1 MMRRRKRSVSVVYL
15 DALLTR
21 DRPPGTLLATR
32 KHGFAMMAGLP
43 QPSEEGCSR
52 GVLNGSASGGAVL
65 VYGRGT
71 LARSRGLARTPAESA
86 SFADLAPRASALSV
100 RGRSRGMK
108 SGHHVCRDEGFEI
121 LSNSR
126 VLWLTREAVNRD
138 VPSGGLMRTH
148 LRSGESLPHPLSR
161 RFCKRGIRRVGIR
174 AAPTLSAGGTNER
187 TLATR

>member
-65 VYGRGT
+65 VYGWVT
-71 LARSRGLARTPAESA
+71 LACRGRVAQTPAESA
-86 SFADLAPRASALSV
+86 WFGDSAICCDALSV
-100 RGRSRGMK
+100 RDRFGGMK
-108 SGHHVCRDEGFEI
+108 SGHRVCRDDCGQI

-126 VLWLTREAVNRD
+126 VLGWTV
-138 VPSGGLMRTH
+138 
-148 LRSGESLPHPLSR
+148 
-161 RFCKRGIRRVGIR
+161 RFG
-174 AAPTLSAGGTNER
+174 
-187 TLATR
+187 